1 MKKLN
6 IKSGLFAH
14 FLVVIFLMSCS
25 SMNNAQKGAV
35 IGAGTGG
42 AAGGLFGSKKGN
54 TAEGAVIG
62 AVIGGAVGA
71 GVGIYMDNQAEKLE
85 QEIKDAE
92 IERVGEAIKVT
103 FDSGILFGFDSYSLT
118 PASQETIMKFAGVLN
133 EYPDTNITING
144 HTDNRGTHEYNLGL
158 SKQRAESVHNYIKMQ
173 NVNSDRM
180 VTNGYSYDTPVADN
194 STDEGRAKNRRVEIL
209 ITANEALIEKAE
221 KGEIKN

>member
-1 MKKLN
+1 MKNLN
-6 IKSGLFAH
+6 IKSGFFAQI
-14 FLVVIFLMSCS
+14 LVVIFLTSCT

-71 GVGIYMDNQAEKLE
+71 GVGIYMDKQAEKLE
-85 QEIKDAE
+85 QEVKNAE

-173 NVNSDRM
+173 NVRSERM
-180 VTNGYSYDTPVADN
+180 VTNGYSYDKPVADN

-209 ITANEALIEKAE
+209 ITANKDLLEKAE
-221 KGEIKN
+221 KGEIKD

>member
-14 FLVVIFLMSCS
+14 FLVVIFLMSCT

-85 QEIKDAE
+85 QEVKDAE

-173 NVNSDRM
+173 KVSSERM